1 MKSATFFIVPRGAR
15 ASLTNDGWIFSS
27 DTTIA
32 PRVIDGLVSLLNVR
46 LVEEYLGI
54 RKFENQSTQ
63 MNVVLNEKGEPSEVA
78 LRTRP
83 KVSEIHRLLGFLA
96 DEAVDV
102 LDSRSGMVITSG

>member
-1 MKSATFFIVPRGAR
+1 MKTATFFIVPRGAR
-15 ASLTNDGWIFSS
+15 ASLTSDGWIFSS

-32 PRVIDGLVSLLNVR
+32 PRIIDRLVSLLNVR
-46 LVEEYLGI
+46 LVEEYLAI

-78 LRTRP
+78 LRTIP
-83 KVSEIHRLLGFLA
+83 EVPLIQSLLDLLA

-102 LDSRSGMVITSG
+102 LDSRSGAAITSI